1 MIPKQILIP
10 LIAFTALVAIVAA
23 VVIAVYIK
31 PSCVESLRNEFV
43 SGSSRDK
50 YPIERVIPGFLNTFL
65 FTYYASEYRAI
76 VDDVEFCCETPV
88 IEHVLWTHGI
98 PVMQQ
103 GRQTI
108 QCTLV
113 IQLPKGRQT
122 KNGQTRTFRDVS
134 IHVPVEI
141 DLFNKDTI
149 HVVQL

>member
-1 MIPKQILIP
+1 MFRILV
-10 LIAFTALVAIVAA
+10 AFTLGIALVVILAIVILVCAKA
-23 VVIAVYIK
+23 D
-31 PSCVESLRNEFV
+31 RNEFI
-43 SGSSRDK
+43 SGSSRNK
-50 YPIERVIPGFLNTFL
+50 HPIERVIPGFLNTFL

-76 VDDVEFCCETPV
+76 VDDVEFCCDTPV
-88 IEHVLWTHGI
+88 IEHVLWTHGV

-122 KNGQTRTFRDVS
+122 RDGHTQTFRNVS
-134 IHVPVEI
+134 VHVPVEI

-149 HVVQL
+149 HVVQMHHI